1 MDVACGAGG
10 CGYWRPDIVQ
20 CYNTGSD
27 GYDASWKCEAS
38 MPEGYSFSWI
48 EVRLRHDG
56 DAYRRRTRRST
67 LLDSWAGELSRS
79 CFPIGVVDSSVG
91 DELYVA
97 ES

>member
-1 MDVACGAGG
+1 M
-10 CGYWRPDIVQ
+10 Q

-48 EVRLRHDG
+48 EVRLRRDG

-67 LLDSWAGELSRS
+67 LLDSWAGEVSRAKNARD
-79 CFPIGVVDSSVG
+79 ISVAFG
-91 DELYVA
+91 SHAFQYGWLIPA
-97 ES
+97 